1 MSKRTRLLNKLKHVY
16 SHNTKLVLDVSND
29 DIGLIIEALTTMIE
43 INKRNMPIEALQEY
57 MKFED
62 ELVKKNFT
70 FKSVIEAREKQI
82 AKKVCDFNEV
92 EEDSFYHLSFMCPNC
107 NQAVISQPYRPNYCK
122 HCGQKLDWSEA
133 SYRQV
138 K

>member
-1 MSKRTRLLNKLKHVY
+1 MSKRTRLLSKLKHVY

-29 DIGLIIEALTTMIE
+29 DIGLIIEALE
-43 INKRNMPIEALQEY
+43 IK
-57 MKFED
+57 D
-62 ELVKKNFT
+62 EIKK
-70 FKSVIEAREKQI
+70 KHK
-82 AKKVCDFNEV
+82 AKKICDFNEV

-133 SYRQV
+133 DEN
-138 K
+138 